1 MPPTRRSAKSNKT
14 NISSSSS
21 SSSSSALGVPSSSS
35 ANSSAPPLDET
46 TILRNALQET
56 ERKAII
62 LEGQLAVKEEEYT
75 KLFRDTTQLDERL
88 KQYSSRVNDIE
99 EGERL
104 KSTIK
109 DKEDEIR
116 RLKMEHINCDID
128 RCNQLL
134 LIVDN
139 KKEDQVMIGNQFS
152 NPDSD
157 LFLLHRKELLDE
169 LKSLKET
176 NNQLN
181 QQLKS
186 SDEELS
192 NQIAINISTQ
202 DQIDD
207 LIVVKKQYEDLKVK
221 YEDLQKRKSKSQSNH
236 QDEGSKKMKK
246 ELVFANNRNTELNE
260 RLTKMEEEKMKIE
273 EENENLKEE
282 IAKLKEK
289 VDSHENEGNKD
300 AISDT
305 DDGSKVESKEK
316 KEEGEPGAVVA
327 ESKDRKGKKRA
338 SETGGSD
345 KDSKRSKAGSGGEA
359 KSKGR
364 I

>member
-1 MPPTRRSAKSNKT
+1 MPPARRSVKSSNSKSNT
-14 NISSSSS
+14 S
-21 SSSSSALGVPSSSS
+21 SSSSSASAQAASSVSS
-35 ANSSAPPLDET
+35 MNGFPRPFDEK

-62 LEGQLAVKEEEYT
+62 LEGQLANKEEEYT
-75 KLFRDTTQLDERL
+75 KLFQETTQLDERL

-99 EGERL
+99 ENERL
-104 KSTIK
+104 RSTIK
-109 DKEDEIR
+109 VKEEEIR
-116 RLKMEHINCDID
+116 RIKMEHINCDID

-134 LIVDN
+134 LIVDD

-152 NPDSD
+152 NRDSD

-169 LKSLKET
+169 LKSLKES

-181 QQLKS
+181 QQLKN

-202 DQIDD
+202 DQIDELL
-207 LIVVKKQYEDLKVK
+207 LIKMQYEELKM
-221 YEDLQKRKSKSQSNH
+221 R
-236 QDEGSKKMKK
+236 GSKKMKK

-260 RLTKMEEEKMKIE
+260 RLTKMEEEKGKLE

-282 IAKLKEK
+282 IAKLNEK

-300 AISDT
+300 ASSDT
-305 DDGSKVESKEK
+305 DKGPSLKVKEGEAEVGGTVTGSK
-316 KEEGEPGAVVA
+316 G
-327 ESKDRKGKKRA
+327 RKGKKRA

-345 KDSKRSKAGSGGEA
+345 KDSKRSKAGWGGEA
-359 KSKGR
+359 NAKGG